1 MRRVECRNKRPVRER
16 QTNSHL
22 RTMRTGRRFRGRAE
36 RKLDYDRIRSLRFV
50 RLRATTSRRCS
61 GDREEGSQLRRV
73 HGRHERSQKVFKV
86 SHYG

>member
-22 RTMRTGRRFRGRAE
+22 RTMRTGHRFRERAE
-36 RKLDYDRIRSLRFV
+36 QKLDCDRIRLLRFV
-50 RLRATTSRRCS
+50 RLRATTSRRCPD
-61 GDREEGSQLRRV
+61 DREEGLQLRRV